1 MERLRLSRENQ
12 HIRDRFAETR
22 LGIGDFV
29 YPYFVVEGANV
40 QRPIDGFDDVFHFS
54 IDKLCDDAVE
64 TYSLGI
70 PTILL
75 FGVIDSERKN
85 ATGGAAYEE
94 EALIP
99 RAIKAVKERAPGLAV
114 ATDVCLCGYTD
125 HGHCG
130 IVRDGVILND
140 ETLPFLSR
148 MAVVH
153 ARAGADIVA
162 PSAMMDG
169 QVGAIRNA
177 LDAAGVHGTKI
188 MGYSAKYASSFYG
201 PFRTAAS
208 SAPAFGDR
216 RTYQMDYRNGKEAL
230 AEVRADIVE
239 GADIVMIKPAHAYL
253 DVIRRV
259 RDTFPDRLIAAYHV
273 SGEYMLLK
281 NAAKNGLCDEQTAFK
296 EVTTAIKRA
305 GADIIISYWAKEFAR
320 VAQGVV

>member
-12 HIRDRFAETR
+12 TIRDIIAETR
-22 LGIGDFV
+22 LATDDFV
-29 YPYFVVEGANV
+29 YPYFVVGGKDIRTA
-40 QRPIDGFDDVFHFS
+40 IAGFDGVCHFS
-54 IDKLCDDAVE
+54 IDRLCNDVAE
-64 TYSLGI
+64 TCALGI
-70 PTILL
+70 RAILL
-75 FGVIDSERKN
+75 FGAVESAVKN
-85 ATGGAAYEE
+85 PIASAAYDDD
-94 EALIP
+94 ALIP
-99 RAIKAVKERAPGLAV
+99 RAVAAVKKQFPHLIV
-114 ATDVCLCGYTD
+114 MTDVCLCGYTD

-148 MAVVH
+148 MAVMH
-153 ARAGADIVA
+153 ARAGADTVA

-169 QVGAIRNA
+169 QVGAIRSA
-177 LDAAGVHGTKI
+177 LDTAGLHGTKV

-201 PFRTAAS
+201 PFRAAAS
-208 SAPAFGDR
+208 SAPSFGDR
-216 RTYQMDYRNGKEAL
+216 RSYQMDYRNGHEAL

-281 NAAKNGLCDEQTAFK
+281 NAAKNGLCDERAAFL

-305 GADIIISYWAKEFAR
+305 GADIIISYWAKDYAR
-320 VAQGVV
+320 MAQEVV